1 MRLLLE
7 LLSIAGLV
15 WAFRTVRAKRIIA
28 EIIEASKLRMVRKS
42 PPRDTDAWM
51 KNATRDTRPARGRYT
66 HEAPSYT
73 AYTEE
78 TGRFQ
83 RSETGT
89 FRKLS

>member
-1 MRLLLE
+1 MYLLIE
-7 LLSIAGLV
+7 LIAIGALV
-15 WAFRTVRAKRIIA
+15 WAFRTVRAQRIVREILESAKRYKPRV
-28 EIIEASKLRMVRKS
+28 ET
-42 PPRDTDAWM
+42 PPVHDAWM
-51 KNATRDTRPARGRYT
+51 KNATKDTRPPRGRYT
-66 HEAPSYT
+66 HDAPSYT